1 MNDMDTKQSIA
12 CKSAKRHWS
21 QALFFALAFLV
32 FSVDAPESS
41 ADELKIGWAQANL
54 SPDRPVAMRFK
65 KLSEGVMDPIFA
77 TVLALENG
85 TSSNREQIVLVSCD
99 LLWIPDG
106 NRYEVNLRDRVR
118 NRVGKLLRGFPTE
131 NIVLSATHTHVA
143 PSLHHADEE
152 YVEFIVNQISNG
164 IAQAW
169 QSRKPG
175 GVGYG
180 LGHAALSHNRIVTH
194 RDGSSRMVGSL
205 QKGTTANQ
213 DFSHIEG
220 FEDHAV
226 QLLFTVNEAG
236 ELTGILINTA
246 CPAQVQRG
254 DFVSADF
261 WHEARAE
268 LRNRLGDDLF
278 ILPQVSAA
286 GDLATTVMV
295 EKDGEKRMQQLR
307 FPDVTD
313 SRMLRRKQIATRI
326 ADSVTDILSVVREH
340 VDFSP
345 TLARSQR
352 VLTLPLGFPEPD
364 PRAGTYPIELN
375 AVRIG
380 DVGMVTNPFELYCDY
395 GVRIKGRSPAVQTFV
410 VELAGSGSYVPTE
423 RAVSGGG
430 YGAIPKSCIFGPA
443 AGDAIVAN
451 SLAMLND
458 LWIASDQ

>member
-1 MNDMDTKQSIA
+1 MNVMDNKLA
-12 CKSAKRHWS
+12 LLGKSTMSHWPKVII
-21 QALFFALAFLV
+21 FALAFLV
-32 FSVDAPESS
+32 SPVEDQEAT
-41 ADELKIGWAQANL
+41 ADDLKIGWSQTNL
-54 SPDRPVAMRFK
+54 SPDRPVAMRYK

-77 TVLALENG
+77 TVLALESG
-85 TSSNREQIVLVSCD
+85 SNSKNEQVVLVSCD

-106 NRYEVNLRDRVR
+106 NRYEVNLRDSVR
-118 NRVGKLLRGFPTE
+118 SRVGKMLRGFPTE

-143 PSLHHADEE
+143 PSLHHADEK
-152 YVEFIVNQISNG
+152 YFEFIVKQISEG
-164 IAQAW
+164 IVQAW

-175 GVGYG
+175 GIGYG

-205 QKGTTANQ
+205 QKGTTAHQ
-213 DFSHIEG
+213 EFSHIEG

-226 QLLFTVNEAG
+226 QLLFTVDTSG

-268 LRNRLGDDLF
+268 LRSRLGADLF

-295 EKDGEKRMQQLR
+295 EKDGEKRMQRLR

-313 SRMLRRKQIATRI
+313 SRLLRRKQIATRI
-326 ADSVTDILSVVREH
+326 ADCVTDILPVVREH
-340 VDFSP
+340 TDFSP
-345 TLARSQR
+345 VLARDQR

-364 PRAGTYPIELN
+364 PSAGTFPIEIN

-395 GVRIKGRSPAVQTFV
+395 GVRIKGRSPAIQTFV

-423 RAVSGGG
+423 RAVNGGG
-430 YGAIPKSCIFGPA
+430 YGAIPKSCVFGPA
-443 AGDAIVAN
+443 TGDTIVDN
-451 SLAMLND
+451 SLEMLNE
-458 LWIASDQ
+458 LWSDSDQ